1 MFRSTVTDT
10 APPTPDV
17 MEPLEPLVPLS
28 VLQLDLDTPPEGWSN
43 FLAARNIEITLDDI
57 GRMSISRDD
66 ARQLFIEKRER
77 EAEQARR
84 RKLAEAQAVADDQI
98 RRAQIW
104 QGIPA
109 DDLPPGVA
117 PAAVMLQA
125 SKDARPKRTSVL
137 QEALAGSETLTYHP
151 LPTSDEDAS

>member
-1 MFRSTVTDT
+1 MFRSTVTDSAAEP
-10 APPTPDV
+10 APEVFHDGTP
-17 MEPLEPLVPLS
+17 VPLS
-28 VLQLDLDTPPEGWSN
+28 VLTLDLAEPVEGWHA
-43 FLAARNIEITLDDI
+43 FLAARGVEVVDDDL
-57 GRMSISRDD
+57 GRASVSRDA
-66 ARQLFIEKRER
+66 ARQLLTEQRER

-84 RKLAEAQAVADDQI
+84 RKLLEARQVADDQI

-125 SKDARPKRTSVL
+125 DRDARPRRQSVL
-137 QEALAGSETLTYHP
+137 QEVLAGSETLTYHP
-151 LPTSDEDAS
+151 LPASGEE

>member
-1 MFRSTVTDT
+1 MFRT
-10 APPTPDV
+10 APAAEPAHDMEVPPDVIPLSHLELDLPTPV
-17 MEPLEPLVPLS
+17 
-28 VLQLDLDTPPEGWSN
+28 EGWTV
-43 FLAARNIEITLDDI
+43 FLATRGIEVTLDDI
-57 GRMSISRDD
+57 GRMAVARDD
-66 ARQLFIEKRER
+66 ARLLLTEKRER
-77 EAEQARR
+77 QAEQARR

-137 QEALAGSETLTYHP
+137 QEALAGSETLTYRP
-151 LPTSDEDAS
+151 LPASAEE